1 MTKKIFKSII
11 LVSAIVLG
19 LGLAFVMGILYH
31 YFGKQITNE
40 LRKEAAY
47 LSQGVELQG
56 EDYLKN
62 IAQEDSRITY
72 IGDDGTVLYDSQAD
86 AGNMENHGDREEIK
100 EALTGGAGL
109 SSRMSKT
116 LSEQTTY
123 YALRLKNGNVLRVS
137 STQYSVLALVFELVQ
152 PMLWIV
158 LIMLVLSGIFASGI
172 SKKIVEPI
180 NDLDLEHPEENQ
192 IYEEVS
198 PLLSRIYKQNRII
211 REQFDTARRQQ
222 EEFSIITEN
231 MQEGLLVIDRY
242 TMILSGNSSAWKLFK
257 VKTPKNGES
266 VYSLSRSEDFRQI
279 VGNVLEGKHREMI
292 LKFGGSDI
300 QLIANPVER
309 DGVIEGAVLL
319 LMNVTERV
327 ERENLR
333 REFSANVSHEL
344 KTPLTS
350 ISGIAEIIE
359 DGFVKEEDI
368 KSFAGR
374 IYKEAQRLISLV
386 EDVIKISQLDEG
398 QIPYEWDDVDLY
410 QISKEVCGTLKDAA
424 QKQNVHLYI
433 GGESTM
439 LHTVRPILEEVL
451 YNLCENAIKYNK
463 NDGTASIFLSETE
476 DAVRITVKDTGI
488 GIPRADQNRIFER
501 FYRVD
506 KSHSKEIGGT
516 GLGLSIVKHG
526 VTFLGGTVS
535 VESEEGMGTSISV
548 VFPKAH
554 PEADQEPEKTETK

>member
-11 LVSAIVLG
+11 LVSAVVLG

-47 LSQGVELQG
+47 LSEGVESQG
-56 EDYLKN
+56 QDYLEKLGDD
-62 IAQEDSRITY
+62 DSRITY
-72 IGDDGTVLYDSQAD
+72 VADDGTVLYDSETD
-86 AGNMENHGDREEIK
+86 AENMENHADREEIK
-100 EALTGGAGL
+100 EALRGGAGL

-116 LSEQTTY
+116 LSEQTMY
-123 YALRLKNGNVLRVS
+123 YAVRLKNGNVLRVS
-137 STQYSVLALVFELVQ
+137 STQYSVLALILELVQ
-152 PMLWIV
+152 PMLWVV
-158 LIMLVLSGIFASGI
+158 LVMLILSGIFASRI
-172 SKKIVEPI
+172 SKKIVSPI

-198 PLLSRIYKQNRII
+198 PLLSRIYKQNRVIK
-211 REQFDTARRQQ
+211 EQFETARRQQ

-257 VKTPKNGES
+257 VKASKNGES
-266 VYSLSRSEDFRQI
+266 VYSLSRSEEFREI
-279 VGNVLEGKHREMI
+279 ISDVLGGKHRESI

-300 QLIANPVER
+300 QLIANPVDR
-309 DGVIEGAVLL
+309 DGHTEGAVLL

-368 KSFAGR
+368 KAFANR

-398 QIPYEWDDVDLY
+398 QIPYEWSDVDLY
-410 QISKEVCGTLKDAA
+410 QISKEVCGSLKDAA
-424 QKQNVHLYI
+424 KKQNVHLYI

-439 LHTVRPILEEVL
+439 VYTVRPILEEIL

-463 NDGTASIFLSETE
+463 DDGTASIFLSETE
-476 DAVRITVKDTGI
+476 DSVRITVKDTGV
-488 GIPRADQNRIFER
+488 GIPRADQSRIFER

-535 VESEEGMGTSISV
+535 VESEEGIGTSFSV
-548 VFPKAH
+548 VFPKTR
-554 PEADQEPEKTETK
+554 PEETKAEPEVA